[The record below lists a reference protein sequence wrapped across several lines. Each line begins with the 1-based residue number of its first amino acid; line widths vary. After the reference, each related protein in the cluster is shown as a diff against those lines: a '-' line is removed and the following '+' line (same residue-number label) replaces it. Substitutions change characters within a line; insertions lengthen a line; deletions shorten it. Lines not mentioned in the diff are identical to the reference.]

1 MPAQERTESATP
13 RRRDEVRRRGQT
25 ARSAELGS
33 VAALLAGFLFLR
45 YWGASL
51 VVQMVDVM
59 RGSFQNLHQSDLA
72 VETVMGAVQ
81 GFSLVM
87 AMAVL
92 PIFLLM
98 MGVGLASNFLQVG
111 FLLSLKPLQ
120 PDFSRVDP
128 WQGAKRLL
136 SKRSLVELAKSLAKL
151 AIVGFVVYRVLQGRM
166 EALMALPLMPWP
178 GSIVVALGMVF
189 DAGVWAGAV
198 LLLMAAADYGY
209 QRFAF
214 EQQIKMS
221 REEVKE
227 ELKQTEG
234 NPVIR
239 QRVRQ
244 LQRAAAQR
252 RMMQAVP
259 KADVVITNPTHF
271 AVALQY
277 DAGSMSAPRVVAK
290 GQDLIAQQI
299 KRIAAEHGV
308 PMMENRPLAQALYK
322 MCEVGQEVPGD
333 MYAAVAEVLAFVY
346 RLRLRGAP
354 VSATPTQMRA
364 S

>member
-13 RRRDEVRRRGQT
+13 RRREEVRRRGQT
-25 ARSAELGS
+25 ARSAEVGS

-45 YWGASL
+45 YWGANVVASL
-51 VVQMVDVM
+51 IDLM
-59 RGSFQNLHQSDLA
+59 RGGFQNLSQSELTVDHVVAATQSFALLLA
-72 VETVMGAVQ
+72 MMVV
-81 GFSLVM
+81 
-87 AMAVL
+87 

-98 MGVGLASNFLQVG
+98 MAIGVAANLFQVG
-111 FLLSLKPLQ
+111 FLLTLRPLQ
-120 PDFSRVDP
+120 PDFSRLDP
-128 WQGAKRLL
+128 LEGSKRLL
-136 SKRSLVELAKSLAKL
+136 SKRSLVELGKAIAKL
-151 AIVGFVVYRVLQGRM
+151 ATVGLVVYFVLKGRV
-166 EALMALPLMPWP
+166 ESVVALPMVPWP
-178 GSIVVALGMVF
+178 GSVLVVASLAF
-189 DAGVWAGAV
+189 DAAIWSAVV
-198 LLLMAAADYGY
+198 LLVLAAIDYGY

-221 REEVKE
+221 REEIKE

-244 LQRAAAQR
+244 LQRAVAQR

-259 KADVVITNPTHF
+259 KADVVITNPTHY

-277 DAGSMSAPRVVAK
+277 DARSMRAPRVVAK

-299 KRIAAEHGV
+299 KRIAQEHGV
-308 PMMENRPLAQALYK
+308 PMMENKPLAQALYK
-322 MCEVGQEVPGD
+322 VCEIGQEIPAE
-333 MYAAVAEVLAFVY
+333 MYSAVAELLAFVY
-346 RLRLRGAP
+346 RLRMRGAARPAP
-354 VSATPTQMRA
+354 VGA